1 MPERE
6 YLSME
11 HITKRFGTF
20 VANHDVCFSVR
31 KGEVHAL
38 LGENGAG
45 KSTLMN
51 ILSGLYQSTE
61 GEIYLE
67 GKKVSIQSPQDAR
80 ALGIG
85 MVYQHF
91 MLIPAMTVTEN
102 VMLSMSQHGFVLDF
116 EATRKQIR
124 TLSQKYQLEVD
135 PDRYVRDLSVGE
147 QQRIEI
153 IKVLCADA
161 KLLIF
166 DEPTAVLTPAESEGL
181 FAIMRLLIQEGH
193 TIIFISHK
201 LKEIMEICDRITVLR
216 AGEKVCQVNKSE
228 TTVEDLG
235 SYMVGHKVAMER
247 YGSAPQQMEEHILE
261 LEGVCYREN
270 GVEKLHIDGL
280 HVRAGEILGIAGVD
294 GNGQSELAKAV
305 TGLITPDQG
314 HVRVCRQEVT
324 GKGAKAFMDAGVTH
338 IPEDRNRMGLVG
350 SMTLYENLV
359 LKQIGDAPFSSA
371 HGMHINYKVLHAH
384 AKELIQKYDIR
395 TASEN
400 LPTSALSGGNQQKV
414 IVAREMEIGG
424 KLIVAV
430 HPTRGV
436 DIGAS
441 DYIHQQLIHARD
453 RGCAVLLISADLD
466 EILRLSDRMAILYE
480 GKIMGYEDPADP
492 DINRVSLLM
501 AGKEVAVH
509 GHAQGAQ

>member
-11 HITKRFGTF
+11 HITKRFGSFT
-20 VANHDVCFSVR
+20 ANRDVSFSVR

-51 ILSGLYQSTE
+51 ILSGLYQSSE
-61 GEIYLE
+61 GEIYID
-67 GKKVSIQSPQDAR
+67 GKRVSIQSPQDAR

-91 MLIPAMTVTEN
+91 MLIQAMTVTEN
-102 VMLSMSQHGFVLDF
+102 VMLSMSQHGLVLDF
-116 EATRKQIR
+116 DKTREQIR
-124 TLSQKYQLEVD
+124 SLSQKYNLEVD

-161 KLLIF
+161 NILIF

-181 FAIMRLLIQEGH
+181 FEIMRLLIREGH

-216 AGEKVCQVNKSE
+216 AGEKVCVVNKSE
-228 TTVEDLG
+228 TTVEELG
-235 SYMVGHKVAMER
+235 SYMVGHKVAMDR
-247 YGSAPQQMEEHILE
+247 YASAPRHSKENLLE
-261 LEGVCYREN
+261 LEGVTYEED
-270 GVEKLHIDGL
+270 GVSKLNIARL

-294 GNGQSELAKAV
+294 GNGQSELAKVV
-305 TGLITPDQG
+305 TGLIAPGQG
-314 HVRVCRQEVT
+314 HVRVGGQEVA

-371 HGMHINYKVLHAH
+371 HGMHINYKVLHRH

-400 LPTSALSGGNQQKV
+400 LPAASLSGGNQQKV

-441 DYIHQQLIHARD
+441 DYIHQQLINARD
-453 RGCAVLLISADLD
+453 RGCGVLLISADLD
-466 EILRLSDRMAILYE
+466 EILRLSDRMAVIYE
-480 GKIMGYEDPADP
+480 GKIMGYEDPAHP

-501 AGKEVAVH
+501 AGKEVAVD
-509 GHAQGAQ
+509 GQTQGAQ